1 MHGSVYAWVRKR
13 KEIKAKKTGVAPE
26 HAGNRGMEVGPVMD
40 IVASTEHGQGTLRP
54 LSWRSYN
61 AILEYYDERMETPG
75 IDASDSQ
82 LAKLSELIYVKR
94 KRPVRF
100 EDLQC
105 RLAARLI
112 PARVAYA
119 EQHGVGLALVTLE
132 DLEESPEG
140 VQHWLDQGN
149 PSGGGLC

>member
-1 MHGSVYAWVRKR
+1 MRLR

-26 HAGNRGMEVGPVMD
+26 HAGNRGMEGGPVMD
-40 IVASTEHGQGTLRP
+40 TVASTEHGQGTLHP
-54 LSWRSYN
+54 LSWRSYK

-75 IDASDSQ
+75 IDASDTQ
-82 LAKLSELIYVKR
+82 LAKLTELLYAKR
-94 KRPVRF
+94 KLPLRF
-100 EDLQC
+100 ADLQR

-119 EQHGVGLALVTLE
+119 EQHGVALALVTLE

-149 PSGGGLC
+149 PSGGGLCQ